1 MNFDLW
7 LEFEEVDPNSWDVKN
22 EFANIEVRLSDG
34 KTYGINVWTFGF
46 MKQVLNE
53 GSLFQIP
60 PDLLVK
66 ELTRE
71 CIEKTISELL
81 QKDSLEI
88 VLNPSI
94 VIDLKERK
102 ELE

>member
-7 LEFEEVDPNSWDVKN
+7 LEFEEVEPDKWDIEN
-22 EFANIEVRLSDG
+22 EFANIKVRLSDG
-34 KTYGINVWTFGF
+34 RAYGINVWTFGF
-46 MKQVLNE
+46 MIQVLNE
-53 GSLFQIP
+53 GTFFHIP

-71 CIEKTISELL
+71 CIEKTISELI
-81 QKDSLEI
+81 QKGSLET

-94 VIDLKERK
+94 VIDLNERE